1 MKSVEIQVFP
11 RSSMTKN
18 ELGRFR
24 AQGNVPAILYG
35 KHIENN
41 IPLAFASKEFSK
53 ILSTSGKSSILIFKS
68 EDSKLNGTS
77 ALVKEIQ
84 KDSITNVLLNVDLME
99 IRKGE
104 KLIVKVPIEF
114 VGEPEGVKQGGVTDV
129 QRRELEVQCLPTDIP
144 DRITVDISKLEL
156 NDVIHI
162 SDLKLAEGVKIM
174 DDGSYA
180 LVSVRVVRE
189 KVEEVAAPV
198 EGVEGAVPAEG
209 AAAPAADGKTAPASD
224 GKAATAPGAKGAAP
238 AADAKGAPAAG
249 VKAAPAAG
257 AKGAPKEKES
267 KK

>member
-35 KHIENN
+35 KHIEKN
-41 IPLAFASKEFSK
+41 ITLAFASREFSK
-53 ILSTSGKSSILIFKS
+53 ILSTSGKSSILVFKS
-68 EDSKLNGTS
+68 DDSKLNGTS

-84 KDSITNVLLNVDLME
+84 KDSITELLLNVDLIE

-114 VGEPEGVKQGGVTDV
+114 LGEPEGAKMGGVIDV
-129 QRRELEVQCLPTDIP
+129 QRRELEIQCLPTDIP
-144 DRITVDISKLEL
+144 DKITVDISKLAL

-162 SDLKLAEGVKIM
+162 SDLKLAEGIKIM

-180 LVSVRVVRE
+180 LISVRVVRE

-198 EGVEGAVPAEG
+198 EGAEAVTAEG
-209 AAAPAADGKTAPASD
+209 AAAPAADGKA
-224 GKAATAPGAKGAAP
+224 AAP
-238 AADAKGAPAAG
+238 AADGKAAAGAKAAPAADG
-249 VKAAPAAG
+249 KAAPAAG
-257 AKGAPKEKES
+257 AKGAPAAGTKAPGKD

>member
-35 KHIENN
+35 KHIEKN
-41 IPLAFASKEFSK
+41 ITLAFASREFSK
-53 ILSTSGKSSILIFKS
+53 ILSTSGKSSILVFKS
-68 EDSKLNGTS
+68 DDAKLNGTS

-84 KDSITNVLLNVDLME
+84 KDSITELLLNVDLIE

-104 KLIVKVPIEF
+104 KLTVKVPIEF
-114 VGEPEGVKQGGVTDV
+114 VGEPEGAKMGGVIDV
-129 QRRELEVQCLPTDIP
+129 QRRELEIQCLPTDIP
-144 DRITVDISKLEL
+144 DKVTVDISKLAL

-162 SDLKLAEGVKIM
+162 SDLKLGEGIKIM

-180 LVSVRVVRE
+180 LISVRVVRE

-198 EGVEGAVPAEG
+198 EGAEAVAADG
-209 AAAPAADGKTAPASD
+209 AAAPAADGK
-224 GKAATAPGAKGAAP
+224 AAP
-238 AADAKGAPAAG
+238 AADGKAAAGAKAAPAADG
-249 VKAAPAAG
+249 KAAPAAG
-257 AKGAPKEKES
+257 AKAPGKD